1 MSVAERKKIV
11 ATDMDVPDDLAKKVD
26 GAGRGRYAL
35 MQLDRLNDHEKE
47 EVEVLVLQSSPR
59 VTTGLFEALPN
70 LKVLQSMSAG
80 VDFIDFSA
88 VPAHVVVCSNG
99 GAFGEPIAE
108 HVFAMILYFGRNL
121 VRNHGLVRGGTL
133 AHPADG
139 MFLRGK
145 TIGIIGTGGIGQSV
159 ARAAKGFNMRTM
171 GINTSGRPVENFD
184 AVWGMDHLDDLL
196 KQSDVVVIAL
206 PLNLKTRHLITA
218 QRLGLMKEDCILV
231 NVARGGII
239 AQDALYAHLKAHPR
253 FRAGIDVWWR
263 YPQKGESFSLDFP
276 FFDLPNFLASPHNAD
291 AVPEALGLGQE
302 HAFENVIRYLDGE
315 PLGRVIDK
323 TDYP

>member
-1 MSVAERKKIV
+1 
-11 ATDMDVPDDLAKKVD
+11 
-26 GAGRGRYAL
+26 
-35 MQLDRLNDHEKE
+35 
-47 EVEVLVLQSSPR
+47 
-59 VTTGLFEALPN
+59 
-70 LKVLQSMSAG
+70 MSAG

-133 AHPADG
+133 DHPADG

-159 ARAAKGFNMRTM
+159 ARAAKGFDMRTM

-239 AQDALYAHLKAHPR
+239 SQDALYAHLKAHPPVQGR
-253 FRAGIDVWWR
+253 HRRVVEVPTEGR
-263 YPQKGESFSLDFP
+263 ELLTR
-276 FFDLPNFLASPHNAD
+276 LPRSSTSRTSSPR
-291 AVPEALGLGQE
+291 PTTQTPCQRPWGW
-302 HAFENVIRYLDGE
+302 
-315 PLGRVIDK
+315 GRN
-323 TDYP
+323 TRSRT